1 MNIATKPTKTAKI
14 ETTEILI
21 LSEDSK
27 SFLFYLDYFF
37 CQYKIQ
43 KQKTSKELE
52 IHKKIKKALPKFKSE
67 NKPRFYIITNP
78 RDNKQLRIIAFHT
91 GSNTKTIIDTAKN
104 INKQD
109 VFSQIYCVFDCPF
122 EHLHQDNYQQYKNI
136 IQQKEAL
143 KKQKIQ
149 LINSVPSY
157 EYWLLTHFKECGK
170 SFSSDDELDKELKSA
185 IKDELEKKSKKAIT
199 PVKYEKN
206 DPDLFK
212 TIFQDNYQ
220 EFLKEAILRCK
231 KQDQHNKQN
240 DTANNNP
247 SSKIYEIIE
256 YIKTFL

>member
-1 MNIATKPTKTAKI
+1 MNIATKPIKTAKI

-91 GSNTKTIIDTAKN
+91 GSDTKTIIDTAKK
-104 INKQD
+104 INKQKI
-109 VFSQIYCVFDCPF
+109 FSQIYCVFDF
-122 EHLHQDNYQQYKNI
+122 TFKHKDKFQHEQYNNI
-136 IQQKEAL
+136 IQQKEVL

-157 EYWLLTHFKECGK
+157 EYWLLTHFKVCGENF
-170 SFSSDDELDKELKSA
+170 SFDEELDQELN
-185 IKDELEKKSKKAIT
+185 KAIT
-199 PVKYEKN
+199 PVKYKKN

-212 TIFQDNYQ
+212 KLFQDEYKKILEN
-220 EFLKEAILRCK
+220 AILRCK
-231 KQDQHNKQN
+231 QQDQDNQQN
-240 DTANNNP
+240 QTPDNNP